1 MELSYFWGYPQ
12 FSSIYR
18 WMFPKKPSSYWG
30 SPMTMETPSHQT
42 TKVRPICFAAENLP
56 ISFSV
61 IIDVR
66 KPL

>member
-1 MELSYFWGYPQ
+1 
-12 FSSIYR
+12 
-18 WMFPKKPSSYWG
+18 MFPKKPSSYWG